1 MINRKK
7 EKEEGETSKRNKGLE
22 NNKQISKSGNL
33 INPINEENA
42 KTKNKID
49 PKKDIKNDKDN
60 AINNDGNKNININ
73 KNDIKIESK
82 EKEKITKINTNATN
96 AHKANPTKKT
106 TDNNSIKKIETV
118 NTQHQ
123 NINITHN
130 TNNINEQN
138 KVVIIQ
144 KSNTNVNTNN
154 NSHQKSYSNHITE
167 SKKNN
172 NPFIDNDKYQNIVEK
187 ESIHIKEQIEPNI
200 NKIVSSAKTKTMTA
214 VNQKRQNVIKQ
225 PLTIST
231 EERIQ
236 TDPNTNSNN
245 SIPNRSRT
253 NRQSKGKKNPEEH
266 KEIKKTNSF
275 RVKLNVNQEPKK
287 GPKTQR
293 TKLNINLNNSTPSLT
308 EGNKIENNINKTQI
322 NSNQK
327 GIISSTSNNNSVNNN
342 NIGVKI
348 TKMGNNTQN
357 EIYNIKNNEMN
368 KEGKRYVLTRNVQRI
383 RKEDDVKRK
392 NINDNE
398 AIK

>member
-1 MINRKK
+1 MISALIISSATASPQRSR
-7 EKEEGETSKRNKGLE
+7 T
-22 NNKQISKSGNL
+22 ISKAL
-33 INPINEENA
+33 RIVI
-42 KTKNKID
+42 I
-49 PKKDIKNDKDN
+49 I
-60 AINNDGNKNININ
+60 
-73 KNDIKIESK
+73 
-82 EKEKITKINTNATN
+82 
-96 AHKANPTKKT
+96 
-106 TDNNSIKKIETV
+106 

-154 NSHQKSYSNHITE
+154 NSHQKSYSNQITE

-200 NKIVSSAKTKTMTA
+200 NKIVSSAKTKTMTT